1 MRKEW
6 ERECMGERFT
16 RKTQGVFISL
26 VHQGDVCTQPM
37 DRQVYRKVQWDQG
50 CPSLPFS
57 SLLSLLCVCGSKA
70 TCLWPCFLPK
80 PLIHFP
86 LSFCPPAFFVFSKV
100 WEEKL
105 RLYIVYR
112 IYITPP
118 PPDPGPT
125 SEREGGGSGEGR
137 GGRGE
142 REWASE

>member
-86 LSFCPPAFFVFSKV
+86 LSFCPPAFFVFFKV

-112 IYITPP
+112 IYITPR
-118 PPDPGPT
+118 DPGPT